1 MLSCHQ
7 AFAQSAASAQVLT
20 AVAAGFLISQGASWT
35 SRLYLYPGIAF
46 AIAFVDS
53 ARQGLC
59 TESLVSPDAD
69 TENMDS

>member
-1 MLSCHQ
+1 MS
-7 AFAQSAASAQVLT
+7 QVLT
-20 AVAAGFLISQGASWT
+20 SVAAAYLISQGAPWV

-59 TESLVSPDAD
+59 TESLVSAGWN
-69 TENMDS
+69 TVYFLSCLGQQAGS